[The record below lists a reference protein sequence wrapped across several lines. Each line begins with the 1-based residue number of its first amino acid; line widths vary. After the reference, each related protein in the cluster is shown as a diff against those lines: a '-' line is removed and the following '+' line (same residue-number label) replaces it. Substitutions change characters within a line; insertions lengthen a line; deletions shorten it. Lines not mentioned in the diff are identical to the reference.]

1 MVGDVSTNTRAV
13 KSVAWLGEATLNALS
28 EPILIARYVFTV
40 CERLVAQILF
50 FRFRWRQT
58 IEQVYALGVQSLGVI
73 AFSLTFIS
81 LMMIL
86 EFSFHMKIVLQQ
98 DSLVPA
104 FSTLLMLRELGPVV
118 TCLLLTSRVGAGIAA
133 ELGTMKVTEQM
144 DALQLLSLDPIDY
157 LVVPRWVACVISA
170 VCLSVIAVAIAILG
184 GAWIA
189 SVKLGYSTEEFFN
202 TMFVFARF
210 KDGMACLVKAA
221 VFGSIVPL
229 VASYH
234 GLRCQPGSEGVG
246 NAATAAVVQGS
257 ILIIIA
263 DFVVTY
269 LMYTL

>member
-1 MVGDVSTNTRAV
+1 MS
-13 KSVAWLGEATLNALS
+13 SVAEKSLSRLGTAVLGFLEEPWELIRFAL
-28 EPILIARYVFTV
+28 RVFTA
-40 CERLVAQILF
+40 LVRQIFF
-50 FRFRWRQT
+50 FRFRFRET
-58 IEQVYALGVQSLGVI
+58 IDQIYFIGVQSLPVV
-73 AFSLTFIS
+73 AFSLTFIA

-86 EFSFHMKIVLQQ
+86 EFSFHMKMVLQQ

-118 TCLLLTSRVGAGIAA
+118 TCLLLTSRIGAGIGA
-133 ELGTMKVTEQM
+133 ELGSMKVSEQL

-157 LVVPRWVACVISA
+157 LVVPRWVACVISC

-189 SVKLGYSTEEFFN
+189 SVKLGYSPSEFFN

-210 KDGMACLVKAA
+210 KDGTACLIKAA
-221 VFGSIVPL
+221 VFGTILPI
-229 VASYH
+229 VASFH
-234 GLRCQPGSEGVG
+234 GFRCRPGSEGVG
-246 NAATAAVVQGS
+246 NAATSAVVQGS

-269 LMYTL
+269 ILYTL